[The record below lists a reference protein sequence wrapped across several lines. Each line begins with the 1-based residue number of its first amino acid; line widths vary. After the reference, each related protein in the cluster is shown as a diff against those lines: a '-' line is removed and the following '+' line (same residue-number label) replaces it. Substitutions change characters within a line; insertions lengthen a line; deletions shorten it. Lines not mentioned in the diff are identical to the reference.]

1 MAGWRPKHGLLEFER
16 HLKHSSQ
23 FDGSRIREEPF
34 RACEEI
40 ACRMALGTVS
50 FNQSPMRSRAPV
62 VFPLGGRVAA
72 KRVSPQFG
80 PGGGAP
86 RDSLDQE
93 GVHRETLQPHCR
105 CMSWFSVSNF
115 HEVSD
120 GRIRM
125 AVMIS
130 ELSEFGSKLVHFNVD
145 VAARVAVLIIHC
157 TVVKCDSFIFGTRS
171 RGCTAS
177 MRRP

>member
-1 MAGWRPKHGLLEFER
+1 MAWHGRGLWKDGWWPKQGLLEFER

-62 VFPLGGRVAA
+62 VFPLGVRVAA

-86 RDSLDQE
+86 RDAPAALPLH
-93 GVHRETLQPHCR
+93 VMVLCLQ
-105 CMSWFSVSNF
+105 FS
-115 HEVSD
+115 
-120 GRIRM
+120 
-125 AVMIS
+125 
-130 ELSEFGSKLVHFNVD
+130 
-145 VAARVAVLIIHC
+145 
-157 TVVKCDSFIFGTRS
+157 
-171 RGCTAS
+171 
-177 MRRP
+177 